1 MIIINGKSFNHK
13 GGSISVCGGRVIID
27 GKDVTGL
34 DSFSEKEIN
43 IAVEG
48 GCTEV
53 STETGNITVNGNVA
67 KSVKSTNGNIYIS
80 GDVGG
85 DVKTTNGNVDCGN
98 VNGDIDTVNGD
109 IKHKR
114 Q

>member
-1 MIIINGKSFNHK
+1 MVVINGKSFNCK
-13 GGSISVCGGRVIID
+13 GGSISVSNNRVIID

-43 IAVEG
+43 ITIEG
-48 GCTEV
+48 NCGDVSIEV
-53 STETGNITVNGNVA
+53 GNITVNGSVT
-67 KSVKSTNGNIYIS
+67 KSVRNTNGNIDIS

-85 DVKTTNGNVDCGN
+85 DVKTTNGSIDCGN
-98 VNGDIDTVNGD
+98 VNGDVKTVNGN

-114 Q
+114 